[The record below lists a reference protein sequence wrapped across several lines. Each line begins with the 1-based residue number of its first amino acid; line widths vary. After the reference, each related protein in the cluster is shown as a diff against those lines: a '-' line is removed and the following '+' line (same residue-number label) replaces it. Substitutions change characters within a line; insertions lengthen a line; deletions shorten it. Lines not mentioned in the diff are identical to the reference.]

1 MPRQPATA
9 VSYMAVVAIA
19 TLALVAAVR
28 LADGQTVQTK
38 RVMQQKLGESQQLLG
53 ALVTSNWVAL
63 NQRAQALA
71 ALTKDPGWQALQTP
85 EFRDYTAAFQRSTQ
99 AVIAAAGQRDQ
110 RTALTAYNQLV
121 SSCVECHRYI
131 ARSRIAGRQRP

>member
-121 SSCVECHRYI
+121 SSCVECNRYI
-131 ARSRIAGRQRP
+131 ARSRIAGRQP